1 MSNQHI
7 PVAPGIALPE
17 SELSFTYVRSP
28 GAGGQ
33 NVNKVATA
41 AQLRFDVRGSDALPE
56 PVKARLLEVA
66 SHLATNAG
74 EIVITAHRF
83 RTQEA
88 NRRDAIARLV
98 DLIRRAAVRQKP
110 RVPTRP
116 TRSATRKRL
125 ENKRRRSDVK
135 QRRGRVSTD

>member
-1 MSNQHI
+1 MSSRQI
-7 PVAPGIALPE
+7 PVAPGIALAE
-17 SELSFTYVRSP
+17 TDLVFSFVRSP

-41 AQLRFDVRGSDALPE
+41 AQLRFDVRASTALPE
-56 PVKARLLEVA
+56 AVKTRLLEIA
-66 SHLATNAG
+66 SHLATNSG
-74 EIVITAHRF
+74 ELVITAHRF

-98 DLIRRAAVRQKP
+98 DLIRRASARQKP

-116 TRSATRKRL
+116 TRAGTRKRL
-125 ENKRRRSDVK
+125 EGKRRRSEVK
-135 QRRGRVSTD
+135 QRRGRIPTD